1 MNYSRWNE
9 WDGLQTE
16 RSKNES
22 WSMKCGPKKIKMKHD
37 HWGLDWRKW
46 DETLTMKSIMK
57 HPPIFVPSNLPIL
70 ETSLKQF
77 QLETRS
83 NLILQ
88 TLITYVTHEWRE
100 KYLIPTDLV
109 SYYTHCSDITF
120 CEGILLKNERIVV
133 LTTLRTEIKPL
144 IH

>member
-1 MNYSRWNE
+1 
-9 WDGLQTE
+9 
-16 RSKNES
+16 
-22 WSMKCGPKKIKMKHD
+22 
-37 HWGLDWRKW
+37 
-46 DETLTMKSIMK
+46 MK

-88 TLITYVTHEWRE
+88 TLITYVIHEWRE
-100 KYLIPTDLV
+100 KHLIPTDLV

-144 IH
+144 IN